1 MFIFGLEFGA
11 VLVGIL
17 LFVLWM
23 KMLRRDL
30 PDESRIRCL
39 WLSFFSIAVLDA
51 GTTTYYIAEIR
62 AGFTDI
68 GQGAYGL
75 WGKFIGENVPYLILP
90 YLVLYA
96 IYYLTDHLTR
106 LAGPVAASATAS
118 SPPVSPDAARSERL
132 SR

>member
-17 LFVLWM
+17 LFVVWM

-39 WLSFFSIAVLDA
+39 WLSFFSIAVLNA
-51 GTTTYYIAEIR
+51 GTTTYYVAEIR
-62 AGFTDI
+62 AGFADI

-75 WGKFIGENVPYLILP
+75 WGKFVGENVPYLILP
-90 YLVLYA
+90 YFVLYA

-106 LAGPVAASATAS
+106 LAGAAGASAPGSSRPAS
-118 SPPVSPDAARSERL
+118 YEAHVAGA
-132 SR
+132 

>member
-17 LFVLWM
+17 LFVLWI
-23 KMLRRDL
+23 KMLHRDL

-39 WLSFFSIAVLDA
+39 WLSFFSVAILDA
-51 GTTTYYIAEIR
+51 GTTIYYVAEIR
-62 AGFTDI
+62 SGFADI

-90 YLVLYA
+90 YVVLYA

-106 LAGPVAASATAS
+106 LAGAAGASPAGSSGSAI
-118 SPPVSPDAARSERL
+118 DAVGAERL
-132 SR
+132 TR